1 MRVIVTPLMD
11 KGLARRSRAMPQDAL
26 LRSFRD
32 KEGRLVYQ
40 LYYPDRGGIA
50 PIVGSHLI
58 LPQCGEASDKTVVF
72 FGFERAGGAPDG
84 PLVAQAWEV
93 ELPSRR

>member
-1 MRVIVTPLMD
+1 MRVIVTELMD
-11 KGLARRSRAMPQDAL
+11 KGLPRRSRAMPIDAF
-26 LRSFRD
+26 LRSHRD

-40 LYYPDRGGIA
+40 LYYLDKGGTDA
-50 PIVGSHLI
+50 IVGSHLI
-58 LPQCGEASDKTVVF
+58 APQCGDIDKKMVVY
-72 FGFERAGGAPDG
+72 GFERSRGGETD

>member
-1 MRVIVTPLMD
+1 MIVTKLMD
-11 KGLARRSRAMPQDAL
+11 RGLKRQSRAMPEDAL

-32 KEGRLVYQ
+32 KEARLVYQ

-50 PIVGSHLI
+50 PIVGYQLI
-58 LPQCGEASDKTVVF
+58 APQCGDVGDRTLVY
-72 FGFERAGGAPDG
+72 FGFERAGGDQNG